1 MTVLPIPLAGIA
13 DNLYRPGR
21 EDSRLSW
28 LLAPHPLQVRAGR
41 NQLQPLLVTMPHGEL
56 LHAWRWNSTSG
67 AAPHAVRAWRCALLH
82 LQVRELSDEASIF
95 AVLRLKP
102 LNLFLTLL
110 PMHSFSLGGLVQ
122 SWGSHVST
130 MSPMASLADRYRLR
144 AKSRKA
150 RANVVRFA
158 PHSGHKRA
166 APPLPSC
173 AKRPHWSAGGI
184 WRARSRLRV
193 LKRDFLYPDG
203 QGDPGGQYQAHPLTD
218 SSRGGINGN

>member
-28 LLAPHPLQVRAGR
+28 LLTPHPLQVRAGR

-67 AAPHAVRAWRCALLH
+67 AAPHAVRAWGCALLH
-82 LQVRELSDEASIF
+82 FQVRELLDEASIF

-110 PMHSFSLGGLVQ
+110 PMHSFSLGD
-122 SWGSHVST
+122 WF
-130 MSPMASLADRYRLR
+130 
-144 AKSRKA
+144 
-150 RANVVRFA
+150 N
-158 PHSGHKRA
+158 
-166 APPLPSC
+166 
-173 AKRPHWSAGGI
+173 
-184 WRARSRLRV
+184 
-193 LKRDFLYPDG
+193 
-203 QGDPGGQYQAHPLTD
+203 PGVHT
-218 SSRGGINGN
+218 

>member
-1 MTVLPIPLAGIA
+1 
-13 DNLYRPGR
+13 
-21 EDSRLSW
+21 
-28 LLAPHPLQVRAGR
+28 
-41 NQLQPLLVTMPHGEL
+41 MPHREL
-56 LHAWRWNSTSG
+56 LRAWRWNSTSG

-102 LNLFLTLL
+102 LNLFLTIL
-110 PMHSFSLGGLVQ
+110 PMHSFSLGDCSTLGFTRKHYVPNGKPG
-122 SWGSHVST
+122 GSVS
-130 MSPMASLADRYRLR
+130 AEGQKQ
-144 AKSRKA
+144 KSSSKCC
-150 RANVVRFA
+150 
-158 PHSGHKRA
+158 PLCPDSGYKRA